1 LDTDRL
7 VSLCQ
12 AGDEGALAE
21 LYRLHAPAAFKTAYL
36 ITGDRAMAEDVV
48 QETFIQVIRKIH
60 TLQQAASLRSW
71 IYKVLTRQAR
81 DAARS
86 AVWSRW
92 LPFDRRPEAESADEN
107 AARPLD
113 RLEAQEELLAL
124 RAAIRQLKSD
134 HRLAVVL
141 FYYTGLSEQ
150 EIAQVAGIPVG
161 TVKSRLFYAR
171 RELHQML
178 SSEQSGPVA
187 VVSLSERN
195 GEQRG

>member
-1 LDTDRL
+1 LDTERL

-36 ITGDRAMAEDVV
+36 MTGDRAIAEDVV
-48 QETFIQVIRKIH
+48 QETFMQVIRKIH

-71 IYKVLTRQAR
+71 IYKILVRQAGQ
-81 DAARS
+81 AARS
-86 AVWSRW
+86 AAWSRW
-92 LPFDRRPEAESADEN
+92 LPFDRRPEAALVDEN
-107 AARPLD
+107 AAGPFE
-113 RLEAQEELLAL
+113 RLEAQEQLMAL
-124 RAAIRQLKSD
+124 RAAIKQLKPE
-134 HRLAVVL
+134 HRTAVAL

-178 SSEQSGPVA
+178 SREVIHPGLA
-187 VVSLSERN
+187 LSERN

>member
-1 LDTDRL
+1 LEAQQL

-71 IYKVLTRQAR
+71 IYKVLIRQAR
-81 DAARS
+81 GAART
-86 AVWSRW
+86 AAWSRW
-92 LPFDRRPEAESADEN
+92 LPFDRRPEAEPADEN
-107 AARPLD
+107 AARPFE

-124 RAAIRQLKSD
+124 RTAIKQLKSD

-187 VVSLSERN
+187 AVSLSERN